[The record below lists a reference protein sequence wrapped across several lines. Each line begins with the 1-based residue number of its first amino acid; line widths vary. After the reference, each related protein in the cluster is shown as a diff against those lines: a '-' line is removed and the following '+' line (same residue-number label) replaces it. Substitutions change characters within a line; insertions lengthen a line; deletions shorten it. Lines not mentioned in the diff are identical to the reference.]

1 MTADEGPP
9 GPAAPPWAGGGER
22 LRTLTVRGR
31 VLRVAVRDG
40 DPDWPPLLL
49 CNGIGVSL
57 ELLQPFVD
65 ALDPRRGVIR
75 FDMPGVGGSPAPVV
89 PYHLITTG
97 PLLAGLLD
105 QLGHERADVLG
116 ISWGGGLAQQFALSR
131 PDRVRRL
138 VLVATAPGALMV
150 PGHPRVLRHLL
161 TPRRHRD
168 PRYSARIAAELYGGS
183 ARKDPAMARELL
195 HATTRLGP
203 ARGYYYQLMAGLGW
217 TSLPLLPRLRPPTLI
232 LAGDDD
238 PIIPLV
244 NARIMHRLIPGSQL
258 HIYHGGHLELAAD
271 AERLAPAVEAFLDA
285 GPLRAL
291 EGDRIVTNLASNLDG
306 YHPCPRRRM
315 AVRVDDAAMTYRELD
330 EASARVAGLL
340 HERGL
345 KPGDRVGLM
354 MPNVAEVPVVYYGVL
369 RAGGVVVPMNPLLKA
384 REVAYYL
391 GDSGAG
397 LIFAWHAF
405 ADQARGG
412 AGAGRARNPSSW
424 TGSASPICW
433 PPPRRMTRSRTADD
447 EDTAVILYTSG
458 TTGHPKG
465 AELTHG
471 NLLSN
476 TEVARA
482 DIVRAGPDDVIFGG
496 LPLFHVF
503 GQTVAL
509 NVAVASGA
517 CLTLLPRFDPEHA
530 LRIIA
535 GHRVTVFEGVPTM
548 YVALLHQPDRADYD
562 TSALRMCISGGAA
575 LPVEVLRGF
584 EEAFGVPVLEGYGL
598 SETSPVASFNHP
610 GRERKPGS
618 IGTPIRDVQ
627 MRVVDGE
634 DHEVPQGEV
643 GEIVI
648 RGPNVMKGYWQRPE
662 ATAEAIRDGWF
673 HSGDLARV
681 DEDGYFYIVDRK
693 KDLIIR
699 GGYNVYPREIEEVL
713 YEHPAVAEAAVI
725 GLPHPALG
733 EEVGAAV
740 ALKPGAV
747 ISAEELRDY
756 VKGQVAAYKYP
767 RHVWIVDALPKGP
780 TGKIQKRDIVIPA
793 DLAVP

>member
-1 MTADEGPP
+1 
-9 GPAAPPWAGGGER
+9 
-22 LRTLTVRGR
+22 L
-31 VLRVAVRDG
+31 
-40 DPDWPPLLL
+40 
-49 CNGIGVSL
+49 
-57 ELLQPFVD
+57 
-65 ALDPRRGVIR
+65 
-75 FDMPGVGGSPAPVV
+75 
-89 PYHLITTG
+89 
-97 PLLAGLLD
+97 
-105 QLGHERADVLG
+105 RADN
-116 ISWGGGLAQQFALSR
+116 
-131 PDRVRRL
+131 
-138 VLVATAPGALMV
+138 
-150 PGHPRVLRHLL
+150 
-161 TPRRHRD
+161 
-168 PRYSARIAAELYGGS
+168 GS
-183 ARKDPAMARELL
+183 
-195 HATTRLGP
+195 
-203 ARGYYYQLMAGLGW
+203 
-217 TSLPLLPRLRPPTLI
+217 
-232 LAGDDD
+232 
-238 PIIPLV
+238 
-244 NARIMHRLIPGSQL
+244 
-258 HIYHGGHLELAAD
+258 
-271 AERLAPAVEAFLDA
+271 
-285 GPLRAL
+285 
-291 EGDRIVTNLASNLDG
+291 VTNLARNLTDTVRACAG
-306 YHPCPRRRM
+306 RV
-315 AVRVDDAAMTYRELD
+315 AVRVDDAVMTYQELE

-345 KPGDRVGLM
+345 GPGDRVGIM

-397 LIFAWHAF
+397 LVFAWHAF

-412 AGAGRARNPSSW
+412 AEQAGADLIVVDGDGFPGLLAL
-424 TGSASPICW
+424 AA
-433 PPPRRMTRSRTADD
+433 ADD
-447 EDTAVILYTSG
+447 RVADRENGDTAVILYTSG

-471 NLLSN
+471 NLASN
-476 TEVARA
+476 TEVACT
-482 DIVRAGPDDVIFGG
+482 DITRVGPDDVIFGG

-517 CLTLLPRFDPEHA
+517 CLTLLPRFTAEHA

-535 GHRVTVFEGVPTM
+535 DHRVTIFEAVPTM
-548 YVALLHQPDRADYD
+548 YVALLHQPDRAGYD
-562 TSALRMCISGGAA
+562 TCSLRMCVSGGAA
-575 LPVEVLRGF
+575 LPVQVLRGF

-610 GRERKPGS
+610 GREHKPGS

-627 MRVVDGE
+627 MRVVDSDG
-634 DHEVPQGEV
+634 HEVPQGEV

-648 RGPNVMKGYWQRPE
+648 RGPNVMKGYWGRPE

-673 HSGDLARV
+673 HTGDLARA

-733 EEVGAAV
+733 EEIGAAV
-740 ALKPGAV
+740 VLKPGAAV
-747 ISAEELRDY
+747 SAGELRNY

-767 RHVWIVDALPKGP
+767 RHVWIADALPKGT
-780 TGKIQKRDIVIPA
+780 TGKIQKRDIVVPA
-793 DLAVP
+793 GLAGP